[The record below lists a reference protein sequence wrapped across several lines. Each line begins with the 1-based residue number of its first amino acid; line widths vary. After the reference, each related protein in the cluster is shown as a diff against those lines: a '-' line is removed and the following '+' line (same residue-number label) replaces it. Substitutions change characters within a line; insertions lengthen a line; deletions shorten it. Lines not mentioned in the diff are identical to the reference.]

1 MEAEQPEEVVVKRYV
16 YSLVSSKA
24 FLDLDECLKS
34 RVNFSTTVPAAVY
47 IVLNNNDP

>member
-24 FLDLDECLKS
+24 VLDLDEHPKVKS
-34 RVNFSTTVPAAVY
+34 EPLNDSTSSRLHN
-47 IVLNNNDP
+47 IEQ